1 MAVSLRH
8 GELRLPWQVALRRI
22 HCRTSHVP
30 CNVEAVIRGVLTLI
44 DLAIL
49 VLVQLAVDVAMIGDG
64 IVPVLLD
71 DAQLLRIS

>member
-1 MAVSLRH
+1 MSLRH

-22 HCRTSHVP
+22 HCRTSNVP

-49 VLVQLAVDVAMIGDG
+49 VLVQLADVAMVGDG